1 MSRSALARGHNAMT
15 PRQHRDMKYIIYVA
29 IAVVVALLI
38 YIGIN
43 GWNGISPD

>member
-1 MSRSALARGHNAMT
+1 MT
-15 PRQHRDMKYIIYVA
+15 PRERRNMKYIIYGA